1 MFNFFL
7 NYFIDSINYWWPWL
21 SFFSDTWLVQLLL
34 VYVLYLIFS
43 TLNIYYI
50 LLYLFVEIFLFGIF
64 ISIIQMELFTGFLWV
79 VECTVIFIALLLLF
93 YLNVE
98 GTQLRFNLKSYRI
111 NFSFFLFFLFLIS
124 NNYLFLGNYEFYL
137 PVIFNNIDLWDDF
150 YESLYN
156 VNMNDFRA
164 LTVGYY
170 SINSIEF
177 LMVGFILL
185 VGSLVCVNLNKLQKS
200 MKIFK
205 YSIYFNMF
213 DYFKDFIN
221 FTFMRKQN
229 LVDQNNTP
237 SSVRIFKKK

>member
-1 MFNFFL
+1 M
-7 NYFIDSINYWWPWL
+7 L
-21 SFFSDTWLVQLLL
+21 S
-34 VYVLYLIFS
+34 
-43 TLNIYYI
+43 NN
-50 LLYLFVEIFLFGIF
+50 FLFI
-64 ISIIQMELFTGFLWV
+64 
-79 VECTVIFIALLLLF
+79 
-93 YLNVE
+93 
-98 GTQLRFNLKSYRI
+98 
-111 NFSFFLFFLFLIS
+111 
-124 NNYLFLGNYEFYL
+124 GNYEFYL
-137 PVIFNNIDLWDDF
+137 PMIFNNIDLWDDF

-164 LTVGYY
+164 LTVAYY

-177 LMVGFILL
+177 LLVGFILL

-229 LVDQNNTP
+229 LVDQTFNP
-237 SSVRIFKKK
+237 ASVRIFKKK